1 MTSGNES
8 GGRRRL
14 DVELVQRG
22 LAPTRARA
30 REAIEAGKVHVDGVA
45 ATKPGQLVGD
55 GSLIE
60 AEAAHPWV
68 SRGGLKLDHA
78 LTVFGVDP
86 AGRHC
91 LDIGSSTGGFTDVLL
106 ARGARRVVAVDVG
119 VGQLHSR
126 LRADLRVVS
135 HEATDARNI
144 DAAMVIEPPTLIVC
158 DASFI
163 GLAKLLTRPLEL
175 AAPQASLVALFK
187 PQFEVGRSQVGTG
200 GVVTDPQLRADAVL
214 AVARRAAELGWH
226 TVAATASP
234 LPGPSGNVEYFLRL
248 RAQTDGALDGS
259 THVAS
264 ALDGEALDAEV
275 RRAIAQGPQ

>member
-1 MTSGNES
+1 MAIRNADDGE
-8 GGRRRL
+8 RRRL
-14 DVELVQRG
+14 DVELVLRG

-30 REAIEAGKVHVDGVA
+30 REAIEAGKVLVDMRIA
-45 ATKPGQLVGD
+45 SKPGQLVAATT
-55 GSLIE
+55 LIE

-78 LTVFGVDP
+78 LTAFSIAA

-91 LDIGSSTGGFTDVLL
+91 LDIGASTGGFTDVLL

-119 VGQLHSR
+119 VGQLHPR

-135 HEATDARNI
+135 HESTDARSL

-175 AAPQASLVALFK
+175 AAPHASLVALFK
-187 PQFEVGRSQVGTG
+187 PQFEVGPANVGKG
-200 GVVTDPQLRADAVL
+200 GIVSDAS
-214 AVARRAAELGWH
+214 AVATAAAELELWLGYAGWPVIAW
-226 TVAATASP
+226 TDSP
-234 LPGPSGNVEYFLRL
+234 IAGGDGNHERL
-248 RAQTDGALDGS
+248 FMARN
-259 THVAS
+259 H
-264 ALDGEALDAEV
+264 
-275 RRAIAQGPQ
+275 